1 MRYDIQTEILYLIQS
16 PNLTK
21 RLKDSYMTLCDNT
34 DYEVFNE
41 LSEGLW
47 KFAFALKF
55 KASITILLIFRE
67 GNFP

>member
-1 MRYDIQTEILYLIQS
+1 M
-16 PNLTK
+16 
-21 RLKDSYMTLCDNT
+21 CDNT

-47 KFAFALKF
+47 IKTLKF

>member
-21 RLKDSYMTLCDNT
+21 RPKDSYMTLCDNT

-41 LSEGLW
+41 LSEGL
-47 KFAFALKF
+47 
-55 KASITILLIFRE
+55 
-67 GNFP
+67 

>member
-1 MRYDIQTEILYLIQS
+1 M
-16 PNLTK
+16 
-21 RLKDSYMTLCDNT
+21 CDNT

-47 KFAFALKF
+47 KFAVALKF